1 MFACANKIGRNFNNS
16 ISFYWSPSNWRE
28 GGISRYFYRRWN
40 CLSSSWFSINLAS
53 KDNNIL
59 NEVNLATLL
68 PNTAW
73 KVSVSLRSEYGEI
86 PSVIPYSIWMRE
98 IPTRKNSALR
108 HSPRSIL
115 PLHRV
120 LPNTIKSYA
129 VSQREVFTKNVSC
142 KIFVLSAHFRNIFII
157 KCQLF
162 SPQIFPL
169 PSHITMCFYT
179 PWKMHHYLKPNQN
192 KNKA

>member
-28 GGISRYFYRRWN
+28 GGISRYFYRRSN

-98 IPTRKNSALR
+98 IPTRKNSAFGHFWRSESLYVTELMWMYECNLNHNWSRFNTLYKKCILTFTEEILHGKLCFLCSDTSWKSTIYDRCRLR
-108 HSPRSIL
+108 D
-115 PLHRV
+115 
-120 LPNTIKSYA
+120 A
-129 VSQREVFTKNVSC
+129 
-142 KIFVLSAHFRNIFII
+142 
-157 KCQLF
+157 
-162 SPQIFPL
+162 
-169 PSHITMCFYT
+169 
-179 PWKMHHYLKPNQN
+179 WK
-192 KNKA
+192 

>member
-28 GGISRYFYRRWN
+28 GGISRYFYRRSN

-98 IPTRKNSALR
+98 IRTRKNSAFG
-108 HSPRSIL
+108 HFWRSESLYVTELMWMYECNLNHNWSRFNTLYKKCIL
-115 PLHRV
+115 TFTEEILHGKLCFLCNVRLEKV
-120 LPNTIKSYA
+120 
-129 VSQREVFTKNVSC
+129 QFTTD
-142 KIFVLSAHFRNIFII
+142 AD
-157 KCQLF
+157 
-162 SPQIFPL
+162 
-169 PSHITMCFYT
+169 
-179 PWKMHHYLKPNQN
+179 
-192 KNKA
+192 